1 AAFHQENLQRA
12 RRWPHAMLA
21 SSTHDSKR
29 SEDVRARL
37 CALSEMPEDWHRAL
51 ASWSRLN
58 RSKRRKLGDE
68 RAPSANDEYLLYQ
81 TLLGVWPFDAPDAAG
96 LAQLSDRIEAYMTKA
111 VREAKVH
118 SSWIS
123 PDPDYEDATRD
134 FVRALLAPE
143 PGNVF
148 LRDFLPFQQRVA
160 RAGAFNSLSQVLLKL
175 VSPGVPDLY
184 QGCELWDFSL
194 VDPDNRRPVDYA
206 RRHAAL
212 QAIKAAHAERG
223 AAACASELL
232 ERMEDGEIKL
242 YLTWKTLGF
251 RRDCEQLFGDGD
263 YLPLRTGGMHAD
275 RVCAFARQDGGE
287 ALVLV
292 VPRLIGGF
300 LGEQGRLPLGDT
312 VWGDTWVELP
322 PERVHA
328 QWTNVLTGQTVVTQ
342 RLGESQGLALAQ
354 VFATFP
360 YALLHAQG
368 NSGEEPA

>member
-1 AAFHQENLQRA
+1 
-12 RRWPHAMLA
+12 MLA

-37 CALSEMPEDWHRAL
+37 CALSETPEDWHRAL
-51 ASWSRLN
+51 SRWSRLN
-58 RSKRRKLGDE
+58 RSKRRKLGDG
-68 RAPSANDEYLLYQ
+68 RAPSANDENLLYQ
-81 TLLGVWPFDAPDAAG
+81 TLLGVWPLEAPDAAG
-96 LAQLSDRIEAYMTKA
+96 LAQLSERIEAYMTKA

-118 SSWIS
+118 SSWVS

-160 RAGAFNSLSQVLLKL
+160 RAGAFNSLSQLLLKL
-175 VSPGVPDLY
+175 ASPGVPDLY

-206 RRHAAL
+206 RRQAAL

-232 ERMEDGEIKL
+232 DRLQDGEIKL
-242 YLTWKTLGF
+242 YLIWKALAF
-251 RRDCEQLFGDGD
+251 RREHEALFRDGD
-263 YLPLRTGGMHAD
+263 YLPLKAHGDHAEQ
-275 RVCAFARQDGGE
+275 VCAFARQAGDE
-287 ALVLV
+287 TLVLV
-292 VPRLIGGF
+292 VPRLIAGL
-300 LGEQGRLPLGDT
+300 LGEHGGLPVGDA

-322 PERVHA
+322 PEQASA
-328 QWTNVLTGQTVVTQ
+328 QWTCVLTGQKVATQ
-342 RLGESQGLALAQ
+342 VLGESHGLALAQ
-354 VFATFP
+354 VFVAFP

-368 NSGEEPA
+368 AAGSPSGE